1 MSTTTTH
8 PSALWDSAPLDL
20 PAYLGRIGH
29 DGPLTPTLDTL
40 RALIRA
46 HLDAIPFEG
55 LDSVLGRPVPID
67 IESVQDKLVRRGR
80 GGYCHEHNTLFASVL
95 DRLGFQVTARS
106 ARMLVGGDEHEMG
119 PVGHTIL
126 SVVLEGVDWHVD
138 VGIGNF
144 GPRGPIPLVDGAEV
158 STGPW
163 EYRMDRSA
171 RDHWVLRL
179 RRPEGWFNLIQFT
192 EEPCYRAD
200 IAVHNYVASTD
211 PGSPFTQQIV
221 VHHDGEDVRRTLNG
235 LTLTTYRPGGERTR
249 REIAADEVPETL
261 RTVFGL
267 ALPEEHGRALVEF
280 ARSSAASP
288 WAASLT
294 A

>member
-1 MSTTTTH
+1 MSTATTH

-20 PAYLGRIGH
+20 PAYLERIGY
-29 DGPLTPTLDTL
+29 DGPLTPTSDTL
-40 RALIRA
+40 GALMRA

-55 LDSVLGRPVPID
+55 LDPVLGRPVPVD
-67 IESVQDKLVRRGR
+67 TESVQDKLVRRRR

-95 DRLGFQVTARS
+95 DRLGYSVTGRS
-106 ARMLVGGDEHEMG
+106 ARMLMGGDEREMG
-119 PVGHTIL
+119 PVGHTVL
-126 SVVLEGVDWHVD
+126 SVALDGADWHVD

-144 GPRGPIPLVDGAEV
+144 GPRGPIPVVDGAEV
-158 STGPW
+158 ATGPW
-163 EYRMDRSA
+163 EYRMDRSD
-171 RDHWVLRL
+171 RGHWVLRL
-179 RRPEGWFNLIQFT
+179 RRPEGWFTLIQFT
-192 EEPCYRAD
+192 EERYYRAD

-235 LTLTTYRPGGERTR
+235 LTLTTYRPGGARSR
-249 REIAADEVPETL
+249 REITAEEVPETL

-267 ALPEEHGRALVEF
+267 TLPEEHERALVEF
-280 ARSSAASP
+280 ARGSAESP